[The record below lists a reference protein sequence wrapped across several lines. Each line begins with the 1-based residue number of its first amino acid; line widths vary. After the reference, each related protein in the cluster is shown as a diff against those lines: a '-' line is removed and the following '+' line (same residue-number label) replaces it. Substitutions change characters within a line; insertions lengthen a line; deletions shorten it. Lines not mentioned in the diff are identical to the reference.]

1 MLFLPH
7 GSRGIATPSQLMLLL
22 PLLLFFSPPQQQ
34 QHNQRQ
40 ESEEKRRV
48 DAVSVPSIYENPS
61 LSTLTFE

>member
-7 GSRGIATPSQLMLLL
+7 GSRGIATPGQLMLLL
-22 PLLLFFSPPQQQ
+22 LLLFFSPPQQQ

-40 ESEEKRRV
+40 EREEKRRV